1 MNLLLRPA
9 EYVIHAGQAW
19 SFPSPFPRRRKRPP
33 QPFDTDDDEIMVI
46 IIAIDGTH
54 GGQI

>member
-9 EYVIHAGQAW
+9 EYVIHAGQIR
-19 SFPSPFPRRRKRPP
+19 SFPSPFPRRRKRRKPT
-33 QPFDTDDDEIMVI
+33 DTDDDEIMVI